1 MNKWTWLYLA
11 VAGAVFG
18 YWQNNIAAG
27 IFMFLFLLLLTKLF
41 YLLIS
46 VTGRIEKLLHER
58 LEDPTG
64 GCTGYKDCPCWWHT
78 EQRALAEQKKSG

>member
-27 IFMFLFLLLLTKLF
+27 IFMFLFLLLPDGVAGHSRLSLPR
-41 YLLIS
+41 YLITSLS
-46 VTGRIEKLLHER
+46 LL
-58 LEDPTG
+58 L
-64 GCTGYKDCPCWWHT
+64 
-78 EQRALAEQKKSG
+78 